1 MVKRSKV
8 GGVVVDVT
16 EDNVLK
22 TSIPREAY
30 VSIQNKEEVFEGLA
44 YFTAICE
51 RNNPTN
57 ANEKELYSTCSVDEF
72 PLDTYRLQ
80 DRPADE
86 ETKAKEEIVKGL
98 VATLFLVSQGRVYD
112 ILLNPLNFVYNTKKK
127 KVKAFIRK
135 DKPLAEITDE
145 WLYDVKKLIGFY
157 LVQDSGLR
165 VEDFEEMSMSAIEKY
180 MVGDTL
186 QGFQK
191 VKSASSVGEMAEML
205 LTEHELRPLTTYP
218 PIVRP
223 HVFPKDLITGKEFKE
238 VSGSAQDLQNLE
250 TTGSEDVKKEEKG
263 GKKKAKTQREDVP
276 KTEGKQST
284 VKVAVAFAVGI
295 VAGLLVNKF
304 LLPAVFGFTMS
315 GWWG

>member
-16 EDNVLK
+16 EENVLK

-44 YFTAICE
+44 HFTAICE

-57 ANEKELYSTCSVDEF
+57 ANEKELYSTCGVDEF

-80 DRPADE
+80 DRPAEE
-86 ETKAKEEIVKGL
+86 ETKAKEEIAKGL
-98 VATLFLVSQGRVYD
+98 VTTLFLVSQGRVYD
-112 ILLNPLNFVYNTKKK
+112 ILLNPLNFVYNTKKR

-135 DKPLAEITDE
+135 DKPLAEITDG

-165 VEDFEEMSMSAIEKY
+165 VEDFEELSMADIEKY
-180 MVGDTL
+180 MVGNTL
-186 QGFQK
+186 EGFQK
-191 VKSASSVGEMAEML
+191 IKSANSVGEMAEML
-205 LTEHELRPLTTYP
+205 LTEQELRPLATYP
-218 PIVRP
+218 PIVKP
-223 HVFPKDLITGKEFKE
+223 YVLPKDVTTGKEIKE
-238 VSGSAQDLQNLE
+238 VKGSAQALQNLE
-250 TTGSEDVKKEEKG
+250 TTGGEDEKTEGKG
-263 GKKKAKTQREDVP
+263 GKKKTKPKREDAP
-276 KTEGKQST
+276 KTEGKHST
-284 VKVAVAFAVGI
+284 AKVAVAFAVGI

-304 LLPAVFGFTMS
+304 LLPAVFGVTVS